1 MGSLAA
7 ILQFIQI
14 FEALLPVVKTGMT
27 TIQSLIPDAAGS
39 TKLAAVK
46 AMAQGAFSA
55 FGNAAV
61 EFEHVWSALNPV
73 ITVLVATA
81 KAEGVFTNKVA
92 GNIQKIED
100 KVTTAGGAVSGLV
113 NQVTGANPAPPTNT

>member
-1 MGSLAA
+1 MSTIAA

-14 FEALLPVVKTGMT
+14 FSALLPVIKTGIT
-27 TIQSLIPDAAGS
+27 TIESLIPDAAGS

-55 FGNAAV
+55 FGKV
-61 EFEHVWSALNPV
+61 EIEFEHVWAALTPI

-81 KAEGVFTNKVA
+81 RAEGVITVKVA
-92 GNIQKIED
+92 DNVAAIET
-100 KVTTAGGAVSGLV
+100 KVSVVTNAVDSIGK
-113 NQVTGANPAPPTNT
+113 